1 MKTICPGQASEIE
14 SSIHFV
20 GCGESN
26 LEGDCVG
33 GRVENWSLRSDGNRN
48 AKGRLDQGFVHG
60 VDTEPT
66 FFTVLV
72 RTTDLLRFGMVMEG
86 RFTSKIEGMVPGQ
99 VVTFPTTRE
108 IDESLLP
115 TAQR

>member
-1 MKTICPGQASEIE
+1 
-14 SSIHFV
+14 
-20 GCGESN
+20 
-26 LEGDCVG
+26 
-33 GRVENWSLRSDGNRN
+33 LRSDGNRN